1 MSKTP
6 KSRSVPATREGLDKV
21 RQRMAELQK
30 PGKSDKKGWTQQDLA
45 DRSGASIDTVK
56 RFLGGKP
63 IDKKFVIWITEAL
76 GLKPAEVVSQK
87 EWDEPTPIAG
97 IDWREVCLRML
108 AQRLTSNRLMPSEAM
123 QFDLGDIYVDLAL
136 VRQAAPDKRRGD
148 VPAEQGSLLYEPAER
163 TDTERFEYRR
173 FLSDVLGT
181 KKSDKIAIVG
191 EGGAGKT
198 TLSQKIA
205 FWLLEDAG
213 DLAIWV
219 SLGDLQGR
227 SLGDYLREV
236 WLSEAIV
243 GAGEEI
249 RAEWEKQFSERRVWL
264 LLDGLDEMAASR
276 RDALSLRGWVAQ
288 SRVVVTCRLN
298 IWQANTGILDGFET
312 YRTLEFQPE
321 QVEKFIENC
330 FRQNRSMGQGLWQ
343 ALKQPG
349 KERIKD
355 LVRNPLRLMLLCSTW
370 HWREGKLP
378 DTKAELY
385 EQFVETIYQWEK
397 NRTTSEQRRQLNAK
411 LGELA
416 LKAIDGEPT
425 RFRLRHR
432 FVCEVLGD
440 PDDAGS
446 PAELALQLGWL
457 NKVGVDAD
465 SPHQPVYAFFHPT
478 FQEYFAAC
486 AIADWDFFLKH
497 VPHNPKQGTY
507 RIFELQWKEVILL
520 WLGREDVG
528 KVRKEEFIK
537 ALVEF
542 QDGCPEWV
550 LKYKGFYEYRAY
562 FLAAAG
568 MAEFTECRLAD
579 EIVKQLFKWGFGTEI
594 RDSRWP
600 IEIVKQL
607 IKEGWR
613 QRNVP
618 FMIGQKAKATLQET
632 DRRRA
637 IAPLIELLRT
647 TPNEGFRRE
656 AVESLGDIGIG
667 NPEVKAVLMELM
679 CNSPDD
685 HTRMKAAESLGKIDP
700 GNPEAIS
707 TLVNLTHNSDDLY
720 TRYSA
725 PISLGKISP
734 EHPEA
739 GKFAEPT
746 PLLEYIKQGHI
757 DRSNPKLIEWLLN
770 ALRSITDKSDLG
782 MAVRNLGYIAP
793 PGHSEAIQAL
803 IEVIQSSTDEGNLS
817 FYFFQEAVRS
827 LGRIGK
833 SDPKA
838 IRMLID
844 LIGTSQDFS
853 IRNNAVRSLYD
864 AEALQSEAIWVL
876 INLIRT
882 DPDNLISITATKSL
896 GSLLQK
902 HPLPSAVSV
911 LKNCLVPK
919 IRTNNNCDLKL
930 HERCYDVLLDCA
942 QTMPYP
948 DYYEAWHSAPFL
960 PTELLETTGIG
971 STPSTQSL
979 KLSNL
984 PQLLTGTLANDAQL
998 SKSVKPICIDG
1009 SKFIDRHNPA
1019 AKIYAEMV
1027 KAGCPKCAD
1036 GTPQT
1041 MPALQTYW
1049 DLLETDKQIALV
1061 FYENPHAGEPH
1072 AFSET
1077 FLDALRKFD
1086 GAICMVSEQPESRLK
1101 SFSPNQQNLVEYIV
1115 AWVREVILE
1124 NL

>member
-1 MSKTP
+1 
-6 KSRSVPATREGLDKV
+6 
-21 RQRMAELQK
+21 MAELQK

-87 EWDEPTPIAG
+87 EWDEPTPI
-97 IDWREVCLRML
+97 DWREVCRRML
-108 AQRLTSNRLMPSEAM
+108 AQRLTSNRLMPSEGM
-123 QFDLGDIYVDLAL
+123 KSDLEDMYVELPL
-136 VRQAAPDKRRGD
+136 VRQAQPDKRRGD
-148 VPAEQGSLLYEPAER
+148 VPAEQGSLLYEPAQR
-163 TDTERFEYRR
+163 TETERFEYRR

-205 FWLLEDAG
+205 FWLLENTG

-249 RAEWEKQFSERRVWL
+249 RVEWEQQFSERRVWL

-276 RDALSLRGWVAQ
+276 RDALSLRGWLAQ

-298 IWQANTGILDGFET
+298 VWQANTGILDGFET
-312 YRTLEFQPE
+312 YRTLPFQPE
-321 QVEKFIENC
+321 QVEKFIENY
-330 FRQNRSMGQGLWQ
+330 FRQNRSMGQSLWQ

-385 EQFVETIYQWEK
+385 EQFVETIYQWK
-397 NRTTSEQRRQLNAK
+397 KDRFPTTSEGRRQLNAK

-440 PDDAGS
+440 PEDAGS

-486 AIADWDFFLKH
+486 AIPDWDFFLKH
-497 VPHNPKQGTY
+497 VFHNPKQGTY
-507 RIFELQWKEVILL
+507 RIFEPQWKEVILL
-520 WLGREDVG
+520 WLGREDVDTE
-528 KVRKEEFIK
+528 KKEEFIK

-568 MAEFTECRLAD
+568 IAEFTECRFAD
-579 EIVKQLFKWGFGTEI
+579 DIVKVLVKWGLGTEI
-594 RDSRWP
+594 RDFSGH
-600 IEIVKQL
+600 IEILKQL
-607 IKEGWR
+607 IKDGAR
-613 QRNVP
+613 QSYAP
-618 FMIGQKAKATLQET
+618 DKMTAKAKATLQET

-637 IAPLIELLRT
+637 IDALIELIRS
-647 TPNEGFRRE
+647 TPNEDFRRE

-685 HTRMKAAESLGKIDP
+685 HIRMKAAESLGKIDP
-700 GNPEAIS
+700 GNPEAIA
-707 TLVNLTHNSDDLY
+707 TLIDLRHNSAD
-720 TRYSA
+720 
-725 PISLGKISP
+725 
-734 EHPEA
+734 
-739 GKFAEPT
+739 
-746 PLLEYIKQGHI
+746 EYIRVEAPLSLK
-757 DRSNPKLIEWLLN
+757 E
-770 ALRSITDKSDLG
+770 
-782 MAVRNLGYIAP
+782 IAP
-793 PGHSEAIQAL
+793 DHSEAARVLQPNLFLEYVNSGQLDPENPELIESLVKKVRSTPDGSERMTVVEYLGYTVPGNSEAVEAL
-803 IEVIQSSTDEGNLS
+803 IEVIKTSSDQDV
-817 FYFFQEAVRS
+817 FREAVRS

-844 LIGTSQDFS
+844 LIGTSQNWV
-853 IRNNAVRSLYD
+853 IRWNAVQSLYH

-882 DPDNLISITATKSL
+882 NHHNLIRIAATKSL
-896 GSLLQK
+896 GRILQK
-902 HPLPSAVSV
+902 HPLPSAVSA
-911 LKNCLVPK
+911 LKNCLFPQS
-919 IRTNNNCDLKL
+919 RSDNDCDLKL
-930 HERCYDVLLDCA
+930 HLRCYDVLLDCA

-960 PTELLETTGIG
+960 PAELLETTGIG

-979 KLSNL
+979 NLSNL

-998 SKSVKPICIDG
+998 SQSVKPICIDG

-1049 DLLETDKQIALV
+1049 DLLETDKRIALV
-1061 FYENPHAGEPH
+1061 FYENPNAGEPQG
-1072 AFSET
+1072 FSET

-1086 GAICMVSEQPESRLK
+1086 GAICLVSEQPESRLK
-1101 SFSPNQQNLVEYIV
+1101 SFSPTQPNLVEDIV
-1115 AWVREVILE
+1115 AWGREVILE
-1124 NL
+1124 NF